1 MKRYFIAFLLTVI
14 LLFFARLMSTRHEK
28 TIPAQI
34 DNITLTHRTVTE
46 NFGDGPVLIVK
57 TPSTDNLTAVVFYSE
72 KSGGHD
78 KSVAMSVTPE
88 GFSAKLESLPKG
100 QKWFYQIQ
108 VSKNGTPVAQ
118 FPKDDDQFIKF
129 KGHIAA
135 PIIVGH
141 ILFMFA
147 TIFFGLMAVFT
158 SIDLARGKGRMQ
170 RSVLFVLLTLISA
183 FIGGIPLGIAVSAQ
197 TFGGS
202 GWGGWPIGHDIT
214 DTKTEVLLL
223 FWLITS
229 LLSLN
234 GLANKKMVIS
244 SKTYAFL
251 VTISFIVT
259 FITFL
264 IPHSI

>member
-1 MKRYFIAFLLTVI
+1 MTRYLIALVLTVT
-14 LLFFARLMSTRHEK
+14 LLAFARRMSTRHEM
-28 TIPAQI
+28 TITTPV
-34 DNITLTHRTVTE
+34 DGVTLTHKTVTE
-46 NFGDGPVLIVK
+46 NFGDGPVLIIK
-57 TPSTDNLTAVVFYSE
+57 TPSTDNLAAIVFYSE

-88 GFSAKLESLPKG
+88 GFTAKLEPLPKG

-118 FPKDDDQFIKF
+118 FPKEGNQFIKF
-129 KGHIAA
+129 KGHVAEF
-135 PIIVGH
+135 IIIPH
-141 ILFMFA
+141 IFFMFA

-158 SIDLARGKGRMQ
+158 SFDLARGKGNLRQ
-170 RSVLFVLLTLISA
+170 SVLFLLLTFICA
-183 FIGGIPLGIAVSAQ
+183 FIGGIAFGVEVTRQ
-197 TFGGS
+197 TFGE

-223 FWLITS
+223 FWLVT
-229 LLSLN
+229 LVLSLN
-234 GLANKKMVIS
+234 GLAGKRMIVSEKLYS
-244 SKTYAFL
+244 FL
-251 VTISFIVT
+251 VILSFIVT